1 MMLAHARNSAMSYIG
16 EDASPTLD
24 IVFTLFCLFLAL
36 TFVYWLVKGFI
47 AILRSLF
54 GLAAAHLWRREE
66 AERPMLAEPSP
77 VPKVERPAA
86 QTREFDPEED
96 DRRSERQNWVQ
107 IPAWLARTHPL
118 FGVRGWI
125 SKYLLWFFIVG
136 SAYALAALINLR
148 LAARVPAE
156 PQAATAVGA
165 AIGAAGLGAA
175 AIMVGVLGLFR
186 LRIFPIS
193 AMVFTAA
200 ATVATTTFGLLLYR
214 HFLPWLSPE
223 QLFSFGAMAVG
234 TVVPL
239 WLGVAQM
246 PRSTGFRITYWNQ
259 LRSDHP
265 ALTGPT
271 IAGLRQLGGLV
282 ELRPDAIMPLREAR
296 GAARQSTADDG
307 PHDELVKV
315 RSQLWDLQRL
325 RQQGQISPEEQR
337 ERQAMLLDRLTQDA
351 RQLVIQAIGSGKSNQ
366 PSLGPAE

>member
-1 MMLAHARNSAMSYIG
+1 MMFAHARDSAMSYIG
-16 EDASPTLD
+16 KDVSPTLD

-36 TFVYWLVKGFI
+36 TFLYWIVKGLI
-47 AILRSLF
+47 VVLRLTIGWMALRF
-54 GLAAAHLWRREE
+54 WHRED
-66 AERPMLAEPSP
+66 AERPMLAEPPP
-77 VPKVERPAA
+77 VPSIERRAVGS
-86 QTREFDPEED
+86 RGIGPESD
-96 DRRSERQNWVQ
+96 DDEGSKKRDWIEVP
-107 IPAWLARTHPL
+107 IWLARSHPH

-165 AIGAAGLGAA
+165 AIGAAGLGTAA
-175 AIMVGVLGLFR
+175 LVVGVFGLFR
-186 LRIFPIS
+186 LRIFPMS
-193 AMVFTAA
+193 ALAFTAT

-214 HFLPWLSPE
+214 HFLPWLSPD

-234 TVVPL
+234 TLVPL

-246 PRSTGFRITYWNQ
+246 PRSTGFRVTYWHQ
-259 LRSDHP
+259 LRADHP
-265 ALTGPT
+265 ALASSAV
-271 IAGLRQLGGLV
+271 AGLQQLGGLV
-282 ELRPDAIMPLREAR
+282 ELEPEAASLWQ
-296 GAARQSTADDG
+296 GQKAARQSAPDTGA
-307 PHDELVKV
+307 HDELVKV

-351 RQLVIQAIGSGKSNQ
+351 KQLVKKAIGSSKSGQ